1 MTKRRGLLAA
11 IMVGCLL
18 GAGGSSLSEETEEA
32 GRPRVGPG
40 MAVLAAN
47 EKDGMQFSEAAVR
60 RLGLTFLK
68 ATAAEAQLVPL
79 KSVVFFRDEAGVYRV
94 RGGWFKLVE
103 VEVVAKSPREARVRT
118 SEFKPGD
125 RIVVEGA
132 PYLRAAELEIL
143 GAEKEEKDERKD

>member
-1 MTKRRGLLAA
+1 MTSRRGLLAA
-11 IMVGCLL
+11 MLVCYFL
-18 GAGGSSLSEETEEA
+18 GAGGSSAGEEGGET
-32 GRPRVGPG
+32 GRARVGPG

-47 EKDGMQFSEAAVR
+47 EKDGMRFSEAAVR

-68 ATAAEAQLVPL
+68 ATAAEVQPVPL
-79 KSVVFFRDEAGVYRV
+79 KSVVFFRDEAGVYRA

-103 VEVVAKSPREARVRT
+103 VEVVARSPREARIRT
-118 SEFKPGD
+118 SELKQGD

-132 PYLRAAELEIL
+132 RYLRAAELEIL